1 MADRYGFILLKRREE
16 NIMAN
21 FCTKCGRK
29 LINGQ
34 PCICTQQNAEDTQE
48 NAYQSE
54 TAQAESQQTQQQ
66 YTNYEEI
73 NYEGPAS
80 EQNQSDVAAMTK
92 NFFTQALEMIKHPST
107 GFASSV
113 ADENSKN
120 GLILMGIQALLA
132 GLYLYVFVQKI
143 VSTAL
148 NGVSSFL
155 GVSRYVGQTPSFG
168 QFFGYGVIL
177 SIVVSL
183 IISGVILGL
192 MNAMGHAKINWFQ
205 ACQIVGMRSLGS
217 ILALILAILGLLLG
231 MYQFAV
237 LIVLVGS
244 VLTFIYSMVA
254 MMSYPGVNK
263 NAVAYIALIVE
274 IVGAIVAYFIMK
286 EFVFSALGSAAGS
299 ATNFLS
305 DIL

>member
-1 MADRYGFILLKRREE
+1 
-16 NIMAN
+16 MAN

-205 ACQIVGMRSLGS
+205 ACQIVGMRSLG
-217 ILALILAILGLLLG
+217 LLLG

-305 DIL
+305 NIL

>member
-54 TAQAESQQTQQQ
+54 TTQAESQQTQQQ

-183 IISGVILGL
+183 II
-192 MNAMGHAKINWFQ
+192 Q

-274 IVGAIVAYFIMK
+274 IVGVIVAYFIMK

-305 DIL
+305 NIL

>member
-168 QFFGYGVIL
+168 QFFGYGV
-177 SIVVSL
+177 
-183 IISGVILGL
+183 

-305 DIL
+305 NIL

>member
-1 MADRYGFILLKRREE
+1 MGDRQRFILLLLDAMMREE
-16 NIMAN
+16 KENIFMAK
-21 FCTKCGRK
+21 FCTKCGRR
-29 LINGQ
+29 LIDGQ
-34 PCICTQQNAEDTQE
+34 PCRCT
-48 NAYQSE
+48 
-54 TAQAESQQTQQQ
+54 QTQQPVNDMQ
-66 YTNYEEI
+66 GSVQKEVKDK
-73 NYEGPAS
+73 A
-80 EQNQSDVAAMTK
+80 K

-305 DIL
+305 NIL

>member
-1 MADRYGFILLKRREE
+1 
-16 NIMAN
+16 MAN

-205 ACQIVGMRSLGS
+205 A
-217 ILALILAILGLLLG
+217 
-231 MYQFAV
+231 
-237 LIVLVGS
+237 
-244 VLTFIYSMVA
+244 
-254 MMSYPGVNK
+254 
-263 NAVAYIALIVE
+263 
-274 IVGAIVAYFIMK
+274 
-286 EFVFSALGSAAGS
+286 
-299 ATNFLS
+299 
-305 DIL
+305 

>member
-1 MADRYGFILLKRREE
+1 MAK
-16 NIMAN
+16 
-21 FCTKCGRK
+21 FCTKCGRR
-29 LINGQ
+29 LIDGQ
-34 PCICTQQNAEDTQE
+34 PCSCTQTQQNAEDTQE

-54 TAQAESQQTQQQ
+54 TAQAESQQTQQPVHDMQ
-66 YTNYEEI
+66 ESVQKEVKDK
-73 NYEGPAS
+73 A
-80 EQNQSDVAAMTK
+80 K

-168 QFFGYGVIL
+168 HGVIL

-305 DIL
+305 NIL

>member
-1 MADRYGFILLKRREE
+1 
-16 NIMAN
+16 
-21 FCTKCGRK
+21 
-29 LINGQ
+29 
-34 PCICTQQNAEDTQE
+34 
-48 NAYQSE
+48 
-54 TAQAESQQTQQQ
+54 
-66 YTNYEEI
+66 
-73 NYEGPAS
+73 
-80 EQNQSDVAAMTK
+80 
-92 NFFTQALEMIKHPST
+92 MIKHPST

-305 DIL
+305 NIL

>member
-1 MADRYGFILLKRREE
+1 M
-16 NIMAN
+16 

-148 NGVSSFL
+148 NGVSSF
-155 GVSRYVGQTPSFG
+155 
-168 QFFGYGVIL
+168 
-177 SIVVSL
+177 
-183 IISGVILGL
+183 
-192 MNAMGHAKINWFQ
+192 
-205 ACQIVGMRSLGS
+205 
-217 ILALILAILGLLLG
+217 
-231 MYQFAV
+231 
-237 LIVLVGS
+237 
-244 VLTFIYSMVA
+244 
-254 MMSYPGVNK
+254 
-263 NAVAYIALIVE
+263 
-274 IVGAIVAYFIMK
+274 
-286 EFVFSALGSAAGS
+286 
-299 ATNFLS
+299 
-305 DIL
+305 

>member
-231 MYQFAV
+231 MYKLAV
-237 LIVLVGS
+237 
-244 VLTFIYSMVA
+244 
-254 MMSYPGVNK
+254 
-263 NAVAYIALIVE
+263 
-274 IVGAIVAYFIMK
+274 
-286 EFVFSALGSAAGS
+286 
-299 ATNFLS
+299 
-305 DIL
+305 

>member
-1 MADRYGFILLKRREE
+1 
-16 NIMAN
+16 MAN

-132 GLYLYVFVQKI
+132 GLYFNSVEWCKLFFRSVKICGTDTIFWTVFWIWSYFVNCRISDYFRCYSRTYECNGSCKDQL
-143 VSTAL
+143 VSGMPDCWNEISRINFSIDSCNFRITAW
-148 NGVSSFL
+148 NVPVCSFDRT
-155 GVSRYVGQTPSFG
+155 GWKRT
-168 QFFGYGVIL
+168 
-177 SIVVSL
+177 
-183 IISGVILGL
+183 
-192 MNAMGHAKINWFQ
+192 
-205 ACQIVGMRSLGS
+205 
-217 ILALILAILGLLLG
+217 
-231 MYQFAV
+231 
-237 LIVLVGS
+237 
-244 VLTFIYSMVA
+244 
-254 MMSYPGVNK
+254 
-263 NAVAYIALIVE
+263 
-274 IVGAIVAYFIMK
+274 
-286 EFVFSALGSAAGS
+286 
-299 ATNFLS
+299 
-305 DIL
+305 DIHL